1 MTFTMTETGTPI
13 SELDIKRLEK
23 KTKTELPQGYKE
35 FLLKYNG
42 GHVDP
47 YFYPIQGLYNNPF
60 GQIQLFFGINHPIEC
75 CRPDWNYEV
84 FNNRMPHGF
93 FPIACEDGGNIIC
106 LSLKGSAQGGVF
118 YWNHDEETEPPT
130 FANVYKIADSF
141 EHFMESLQYVDI
153 STL

>member
-1 MTFTMTETGTPI
+1 MTFTMIKTGTPI
-13 SELDIKRLEK
+13 TELDIKRLEK
-23 KTKTELPQGYKE
+23 KTKTELPHGYRE

-47 YFYPIQGLYNNPF
+47 KYYPIQGLYNNPF
-60 GQIQLFFGINHPIEC
+60 GEIQLFFGINHPIES
-75 CRPDWNYEV
+75 CRPDWNHEV
-84 FNNRMPHGF
+84 FCNRMPIGF
-93 FPIACEDGGNIIC
+93 FPIAAEGGGNIIC
-106 LSLKGSAQGGVF
+106 LSLKGNTQGGVF

-141 EHFMESLQYVDI
+141 EQFLESLQYVDI